1 MRPWK
6 ISSTFQLFFAR
17 AARASLAT
25 AISWTNRA
33 LWKTHTCIGHIEMK
47 RLLHMWGAAVVLVVS
62 IGGAAAQ
69 LKSGEAAAR
78 PKAILFLHSLGPN
91 FQPFATWSR
100 EIAREL
106 NRQSPWPLDIQE
118 QSLVTARGGDDP
130 SDVKFVQYL
139 AALYAQRPP
148 DLIVALGAPAARFV
162 QRHRI
167 DLYPTTP
174 MLLAAVEVRRVEQSM
189 LSEEDAVVAV
199 RVDQVALFE
208 NILRLLPE
216 TKALAIITGNSPN
229 ERFWVGEQQRILG
242 PLLKNKVEL
251 IFYNERPFEAILKEV
266 ASLPSHSAIFY
277 QQLWVDSAGAV
288 YGDKE
293 PLKRISEVANAPM
306 FSFDLSFFSGEIVG
320 GPMFSPAEGAKLT
333 AAVAVRMLGGEKASD
348 IKVPP
353 IEFSAPKYDWR
364 QLQRWNISESRLPP
378 GSEVLFR
385 EPTAW
390 QQYSWQISFITA
402 LILIQTAFISIL
414 LKEHHR
420 RRLAEVQARQRMVEL
435 AHVNR
440 FSTAGELT
448 ASIAHEINQPLG
460 SILTNAETADAIL
473 KSATPDLAE
482 LRDIVKDI
490 LQDDRRASEVIRRMR
505 SLLKKAPFEV
515 ENIELNDVVRE
526 TLEFLSPLAIARKAE
541 LVSLITPDALP
552 IMGDR
557 IQLQQVIL
565 NLVVNGIDAMHD
577 TRSDERIISIR
588 TWRVENFAELSVS
601 DRGAGI
607 PEGKLKQIFEPF
619 FTSKAEGM
627 GMGLSIART
636 IVEAHNGQ
644 IWAEN
649 GGNGGA
655 LFWIRLPIA
664 HGTTQ

>member
-1 MRPWK
+1 
-6 ISSTFQLFFAR
+6 
-17 AARASLAT
+17 
-25 AISWTNRA
+25 
-33 LWKTHTCIGHIEMK
+33 MK
-47 RLLHMWGAAVVLVVS
+47 RLVNMGIAAAVVLVVS
-62 IGGAAAQ
+62 VGGTAAQ
-69 LKSGEAAAR
+69 PKSGETAAR
-78 PKAILFLHSLGPN
+78 PKAILFLHSFGPN

-118 QSLVTARGGDDP
+118 QSLVTARSGDDL
-130 SDVKFVQYL
+130 SDAKFVEYL

-162 QRHRI
+162 QQHRT
-167 DLYPTTP
+167 DMYPTTP

-189 LSEEDAVVAV
+189 LSDRDAVVAV

-216 TKALAIITGNSPN
+216 TKAIAIITGNSPN
-229 ERFWVGEQQRILG
+229 ERFWVGEQQRIWG
-242 PLLKNKVEL
+242 PLLKNKMQL
-251 IFYNERPFEAILKEV
+251 IFYNDRPFEETLKEV
-266 ASLPSHSAIFY
+266 ASLPPHSAIFY

-306 FSFDLSFFSGEIVG
+306 FSFDQSFFSGEIVG

-333 AAVAVRMLGGEKASD
+333 AAVAVRMLGGEKASE

-390 QQYSWQISFITA
+390 ERYSWQIALTTA
-402 LILIQTAFISIL
+402 VILVQAGFISIL
-414 LKEHHR
+414 LRER
-420 RRLAEVQARQRMVEL
+420 RRRRFAEVQSRQRMAEL

-473 KSATPDLAE
+473 KSPAPDIAE
-482 LRDIVKDI
+482 LKDIVKDI
-490 LQDDRRASEVIRRMR
+490 LKDDRRASEVIRRMR
-505 SLLKKAPFEV
+505 SLLRKAPFELK
-515 ENIELNDVVRE
+515 NFDFNDLARE
-526 TLEFLSPLAIARKAE
+526 TVEFLSSLAIARDFQLRS
-541 LVSLITPDALP
+541 LVTPDALP

-557 IQLQQVIL
+557 VQLQQVIL
-565 NLVVNGIDAMHD
+565 NLVVNGVDAMSD
-577 TRSDERIISIR
+577 TRSEERIISIR

-601 DRGAGI
+601 DRGLGI

-655 LFWIRLPIA
+655 LFWIKLPIA
-664 HGTTQ
+664 HDTTQ